1 MGTRF
6 HIEVCPKVPVL
17 SSSASSFAA
26 PAASSQPTLAEIA
39 SAVLSGQHLRLAYP
53 IDETAALLGGV
64 SPSFVRDLWYDGKVR
79 GLKIAGKLMIPAS
92 EVDRLIRESEQ
103 RHRPASAGI
112 GKIAGEHNRKRA
124 AERRRREASHKER
137 VAARKAARTTPTP

>member
-1 MGTRF
+1 MHTPEKSPLAA
-6 HIEVCPKVPVL
+6 H
-17 SSSASSFAA
+17 AA

-53 IDETAALLGGV
+53 IDEVAALIGGV
-64 SPSFVRDLWYDGKVR
+64 SPSFVRDMWYGGRVR

-112 GKIAGEHNRKRA
+112 GIIAPELNRKRA
-124 AERRRREASHKER
+124 ADRRRREANRKER
-137 VAARKAARTTPTP
+137 TTTRKAARITAAP